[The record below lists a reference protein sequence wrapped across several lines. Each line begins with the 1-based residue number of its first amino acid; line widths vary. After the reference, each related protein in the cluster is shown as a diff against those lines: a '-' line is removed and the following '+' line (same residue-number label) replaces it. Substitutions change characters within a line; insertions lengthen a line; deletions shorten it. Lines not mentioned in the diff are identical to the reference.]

1 MNKTLTGSIQSHQHL
16 FKLIR
21 YLTYFIINLRK
32 QNRDTDVKTLLS
44 KWIIED
50 PTKQKLILEYFE
62 QLNEIIMPIIN
73 TSVWGME
80 ILNDDEKLI
89 TPQDIKD
96 QIIIII
102 KENCLPF

>member
-21 YLTYFIINLRK
+21 YLTYFIFNLRR

-44 KWIIED
+44 KWVIDD

-62 QLNEIIMPIIN
+62 QLDEIIMPIVN
-73 TSVWGME
+73 TSVWGIE
-80 ILNDDEKLI
+80 ILNEDETQM
-89 TPQDIKD
+89 TPQDIKE
-96 QIIIII
+96 QIINII
-102 KENCLPF
+102 KEHCLPF